1 MGNLFSISFANQEKK
16 ILKSEADNRHSRN
29 NLIGGYYRISLR
41 NKGMN
46 VFVPRKY
53 VIETY
58 LIINVVCGY
67 KCRRRLEKMGSNG
80 YYSFPKIASC

>member
-1 MGNLFSISFANQEKK
+1 MGNFFSILFANQERK

-29 NLIGGYYRISLR
+29 NLIGVNYSISLR

-46 VFVPRKY
+46 VFVPRKH

-58 LIINVVCGY
+58 LIINMVCGY
-67 KCRRRLEKMGSNG
+67 KCRRLEKMGSNG
-80 YYSFPKIASC
+80 YYSFPKIVSC